1 MWTKPWT
8 MKEGFLIG
16 GGLIFAGLMLELS
29 VGPVRWD
36 AFAWPANGIVLAGF
50 LAIIAL
56 IYILGNYQLS
66 ARLCRFYKGGTPTK
80 RIINYQLKY
89 AFQFIGTYQA
99 AIPAMVYAVV
109 LTIIMGLTRQQV
121 NGTWLNNMLSFW
133 PFVLIYTYITVILG
147 VVTLKRL
154 CMLRWHLNIRDIA
167 FLLNHL
173 GLFIAL
179 TTATLGNAD
188 MQRVKM
194 ICGVGEPEWRV
205 FDKEGAIK
213 EMPIA
218 IELKKFI
225 METYDNGAPKRYASE
240 VQILTKSGKNIETTI
255 DVNKPYEVD
264 DWKIYQYGY
273 DTQMG
278 AQSQISIF
286 ELVSDP
292 WLPWVY
298 AGFYMMLAGAVLM
311 TLMVLWRRVRTATRK
326 ALWGYFAIAV
336 FASLFAYFF
345 FDSYNTKTLV
355 PALQSPWFAPH
366 VFVYIFAYALLG
378 VAVIIAIY
386 AQIRKNCQLSIVR
399 STRRG
404 ACQSKNCQLD
414 DLVYISLAFLTIG
427 MLFGALW
434 AKEAWGHY
442 WSWDPK
448 ETWAAITWLAYL
460 IYIHYRLMPR
470 ANSQEPKANHLAL
483 WILFGS
489 FVLLQMCWWGIN
501 YLPSAQ
507 SSSVHTYNTS
517 E

>member
-1 MWTKPWT
+1 
-8 MKEGFLIG
+8 MKEGFLVG
-16 GGLIFAGLMLELS
+16 GGLIVAGLMLELS
-29 VGPVRWD
+29 VGPVVWD
-36 AFAWPANGIVLAGF
+36 AFAWPLNGIVLAGF
-50 LAIIAL
+50 FVKLTTMAYL
-56 IYILGNYQLS
+56 
-66 ARLCRFYKGGTPTK
+66 RKK
-80 RIINYQLKY
+80 VY
-89 AFQFIGTYQA
+89 AFIWMSTYQA

-121 NGTWLNNMLSFW
+121 NGTWIYNMLSFW
-133 PFVLIYTYITVILG
+133 PFVLIYLYITVILG
-147 VVTLKRL
+147 LTIHRRLRKIFKGEGALKRDVPF
-154 CMLRWHLNIRDIA
+154 M
-167 FLLNHL
+167 LNHL

-179 TTATLGNAD
+179 TTATLGCAD

-205 FDKEGAIK
+205 LEQGGAIK

-225 METYDNGAPKRYASE
+225 METYDNGSPKRYASE
-240 VQILTKSGKNIETTI
+240 IQILTKSGKNIETI
-255 DVNKPYEVD
+255 VEVNKPYEID
-264 DWKIYQYGY
+264 GWKIYQYGY

-278 AQSQISIF
+278 AQSQITIL

-298 AGFYMMLAGAVLM
+298 AGFYMMLAGAALM
-311 TLMVLWRRVRTATRK
+311 TLEVVYRRLRTATRK
-326 ALWGYFAIAV
+326 ALGWYCFFAV
-336 FASLFAYFF
+336 CASLFAYFF

-366 VFVYIFAYALLG
+366 VFVYIFAYCLLG
-378 VAVIIAIY
+378 IAVLIAWWK
-386 AQIRKNCQLSIVR
+386 QV
-399 STRRG
+399 
-404 ACQSKNCQLD
+404 D
-414 DLVYISLAFLTIG
+414 DLVYVSFAFLTIG

-448 ETWAAITWLAYL
+448 ETWAAITWIAYL
-460 IYIHYRLMPR
+460 IYIHYRRLPQQRNRM
-470 ANSQEPKANHLAL
+470 AFWML
-483 WILFGS
+483 IGS
-489 FVLLQMCWWGIN
+489 FVLLQICWWGIN

-507 SSSVHTYNTS
+507 GSSVHTYSTS

>member
-1 MWTKPWT
+1 MWTKPWN

-16 GGLIFAGLMLELS
+16 GGLILAGLMLELS
-29 VGPVRWD
+29 VGPVKWD
-36 AFAWPANGIVLAGF
+36 AFAWPANGIVLAVF
-50 LAIIAL
+50 LAIIDYL
-56 IYILGNYQLS
+56 FLL
-66 ARLCRFYKGGTPTK
+66 RKK
-80 RIINYQLKY
+80 VY
-89 AFQFIGTYQA
+89 AFQFIGTYHA

-109 LTIIMGLTRQQV
+109 LTVIMGLTRQQV

-133 PFVLIYTYITVILG
+133 PFVLIYVYLTVILG
-147 VVTLKRL
+147 VVTLKRIHSL
-154 CMLRWHLNIRDIA
+154 TSHLSPLTSNIA

-194 ICGVGEPEWRV
+194 ICSVGQPEWRAMEQGGGV
-205 FDKEGAIK
+205 K
-213 EMPIA
+213 EMPIG

-225 METYDNGAPKRYASE
+225 METYDNGAPKRFASKI
-240 VQILTKSGKNIETTI
+240 QILTKTGTSIETTI

-264 DWKIYQYGY
+264 GWKIYQYGY

-278 AQSQISIF
+278 AKSQITIL
-286 ELVSDP
+286 ELVRDP
-292 WLPWVY
+292 WLPLVY
-298 AGFYMMLAGAVLM
+298 TGFYMMLAGAVIMALE
-311 TLMVLWRRVRTATRK
+311 VLWRRLRTATRK
-326 ALWGYFAIAV
+326 ALWAYLGLAV

-366 VFVYIFAYALLG
+366 VFVYIFAYTLLG
-378 VAVIIAIY
+378 VAVVIAWWKL
-386 AQIRKNCQLSIVR
+386 A
-399 STRRG
+399 
-404 ACQSKNCQLD
+404 D

-448 ETWAAITWLAYL
+448 ETWAAITWIAYL
-460 IYIHYRLMPR
+460 VYIHYRLMSK
-470 ANSQEPKANHLAL
+470 AKSQQPGAKRLAFWML
-483 WILFGS
+483 ITS
-489 FVLLQMCWWGIN
+489 FVLLQICWWGIN

-507 SSSVHTYNTS
+507 GSSVHTYSTS

>member
-1 MWTKPWT
+1 MWNKPWT
-8 MKEGFLIG
+8 FKEGFLIG
-16 GGLIFAGLMLELS
+16 GGLILAGLMLQLS
-29 VGPVRWD
+29 VGPVLWQ
-36 AFAWPANGIVLAGF
+36 AFAWPVNGIVLAAFIVMLTAMTF
-50 LAIIAL
+50 L
-56 IYILGNYQLS
+56 
-66 ARLCRFYKGGTPTK
+66 RKK
-80 RIINYQLKY
+80 VY
-89 AFQFIGTYQA
+89 AFQWMATYQA
-99 AIPAMVYAVV
+99 AIPAMVYAIA
-109 LTIIMGLTRQQV
+109 LTIVMGLTRQQE

-133 PFVLIYTYITVILG
+133 PFVLIYVYLTITLG
-147 VVTLKRL
+147 LTIHRRL
-154 CMLRWHLNIRDIA
+154 RKIFRGEFSMVNDAA

-194 ICGVGEPEWRV
+194 VCGVGESEWRAQTQEQMV
-205 FDKEGAIK
+205 K

-218 IELKKFI
+218 IELKRFI
-225 METYDNGAPKRYASE
+225 METYDNGSPKRFASE
-240 VQILTKSGKNIETTI
+240 IKIITKSDKQIETI
-255 DVNKPYEVD
+255 IEVNKPYEVD
-264 DWKIYQYGY
+264 GWKIYQYGY

-278 AQSQISIF
+278 AQSQISIL

-298 AGFYMMLAGAVLM
+298 AGIYMMLAGAVLM
-311 TLMVLWRRVRTATRK
+311 TLMVLWRRLKNATRK
-326 ALWGYFAIAV
+326 ALGWYFYFAV

-366 VFVYIFAYALLG
+366 VFVYIFAYSLLG
-378 VAVIIAIY
+378 IAVVIAWWK
-386 AQIRKNCQLSIVR
+386 RV
-399 STRRG
+399 
-404 ACQSKNCQLD
+404 D
-414 DLVYISLAFLTIG
+414 DLVYVSLAFLTIG

-460 IYIHYRLMPR
+460 VYIHYHQLPRHRERL
-470 ANSQEPKANHLAL
+470 AFWVL
-483 WILFGS
+483 IVS

-507 SSSVHTYNTS
+507 GSSVHTYN
-517 E
+517 